1 MPVMLALRAV
11 VCAACLLALSGCTS
25 HEELELAGTVE
36 RKTLEL
42 AAPIS
47 EIVVDIPVRV
57 GERVQK
63 DQVVVRLD
71 DSVASAELAAAKAAH
86 AAAQA
91 NRIEVDQEFSRIEG
105 LHGARVATRQELD
118 RARRAKDE
126 ATALVAERDARVA
139 QARKRWE
146 ALTVRSWGDG
156 IIDQLP
162 FEIGE
167 RTSAGSVV
175 AVVLADDEPY
185 VRVWVPARAASR
197 LAPGASASIR
207 VEGLDEPLDGELE
220 QINREPTFT
229 PHYALTERESAHLVY
244 ESRVRILNAPQ
255 GLRPGLPARVA
266 LELGAGSTP

>member
-1 MPVMLALRAV
+1 MPTLRGWFAAAIGLAL
-11 VCAACLLALSGCTS
+11 LGCSS
-25 HEELELAGTVE
+25 HEDLDLAGTVE

-47 EIVVDIPVRV
+47 EVVVDIPVRI
-57 GERVQK
+57 GERVQEG
-63 DQVVVRLD
+63 QVVVRLD

-91 NRIEVDQEFSRIEG
+91 SRIEVDQEFSRIEG

-156 IIDQLP
+156 TIDQLP
-162 FEIGE
+162 FEVGE

-185 VRVWVPARAASR
+185 VRVWIPARAASR
-197 LAPGASASIR
+197 LTPGATASIR
-207 VEGLDEPLDGELE
+207 VEGLDEPLHGELE
-220 QINREPTFT
+220 LINREPTYT

-244 ESRVRILNAPQ
+244 ESRVRILDAPE
-255 GLRPGLPARVA
+255 GLRPGLPARVT
-266 LELGAGSTP
+266 LEPGAGSEP